1 MMTFPARRAPAPLAM
16 TEPSDDYLMG
26 RFAAGDYA
34 AFETLYGRHKDAV
47 YRYFL
52 RGTDAGSAADG
63 HQETWARVVAHRNK
77 YRARGTF
84 RAWLFT
90 IAHHVLM
97 DQFRQPR
104 PAEVSVDNVS
114 ADSVLT
120 DTASENEALANG
132 SPLLHAERLEAAER
146 LDALIAALPAAQREA
161 LLLHKE
167 AGLTVREIANVAG
180 ITEEGVKSRLRYAME
195 KLRKGMRGYV

>member
-1 MMTFPARRAPAPLAM
+1 M

-52 RGTDAGSAADG
+52 RGTDAASAADG
-63 HQETWARVVAHRNK
+63 HQETWARVVANRNK

-97 DQFRQPR
+97 DQFRQLR
-104 PAEVSVDNVS
+104 PTEVSV
-114 ADSVLT
+114 DSVLT
-120 DTASENEALANG
+120 DTASENEAHANG
-132 SPLLHAERLEAAER
+132 SPLLDAERLEAAER
-146 LDALIAALPAAQREA
+146 LDALIAALPVAQREA

-167 AGLTVREIANVAG
+167 AGLTVREIAKVAG
-180 ITEEGVKSRLRYAME
+180 ITEEGVKSRLRYAMG
-195 KLRKGMRGYV
+195 KLKKGMRGYV

>member
-1 MMTFPARRAPAPLAM
+1 M

-34 AFETLYGRHKDAV
+34 AFEILYGRHKDAV

-52 RGTDAGSAADG
+52 RGTHAASAADG
-63 HQETWARVVAHRNK
+63 HQEAWARVVANSGR
-77 YRARGTF
+77 YRAQGRF
-84 RAWLFT
+84 RAWLFK
-90 IAHHVLM
+90 IAHNVLM

-104 PAEVSVDNVS
+104 HGPVSED
-114 ADSVLT
+114 
-120 DTASENEALANG
+120 EAVANG
-132 SPLLHAERLEAAER
+132 SPLQDVEYLEAAER
-146 LDALIAALPAAQREA
+146 LDALIAALPVAQREA

-167 AGLTVREIANVAG
+167 AGLTVREIASVAG